1 MNEAYAEWKRLMQEQ
16 TALTRQMVAKAREV
30 SAATIAMAKY
40 RDEATPEV
48 TAEALLLMTD
58 AAQITMELLTILLN
72 PPKD

>member
-1 MNEAYAEWKRLMQEQ
+1 MNEAYANWKLLMLEQ
-16 TALTRQMVAKAREV
+16 TALTRQMVAKAKELGV
-30 SAATIAMAKY
+30 ATAAMAKH

-48 TAEALLLMTD
+48 TAEALLLVTD